1 MSSVLDAV
9 NNSQNPSSLTI
20 LDTDNSQDLSSPL
33 LTLTDSQ
40 IRNIVGRAHHDLL
53 FESGNNAYT
62 TIWNELHEMR
72 NLNQDLLS
80 FFKLRFKGIPGI
92 FYNDPEKIQ
101 DIICTFTQAGS
112 EEQLLDQFDDMLDKT
127 GNTLRSVWKDGL
139 IGRPYQAQEGA
150 SDRAWYT
157 DNGQRIVYSPST
169 GKRLVY
175 SSPVW
180 MSN

>member
-1 MSSVLDAV
+1 M
-9 NNSQNPSSLTI
+9 
-20 LDTDNSQDLSSPL
+20 
-33 LTLTDSQ
+33 
-40 IRNIVGRAHHDLL
+40 
-53 FESGNNAYT
+53 
-62 TIWNELHEMR
+62 
-72 NLNQDLLS
+72 
-80 FFKLRFKGIPGI
+80 FKGIPGI

-150 SDRAWYT
+150 SDQAWYT
-157 DNGQRIVYSPST
+157 DN

>member
-33 LTLTDSQ
+33 LTLADSQ
-40 IRNIVGRAHHDLL
+40 ICNIVGRAHHDLL

-80 FFKLRFKGIPGI
+80 FFKLRFKGILGI